1 VKLPEFLK
9 KFLNKP
15 PFWFGPLAGALIGIL
30 VGIPGIII
38 GLVMGYLVQEL
49 VRQFRSDRAASSYL
63 ENPGRPNFNEGEPG
77 FASWCALCVLILGE
91 ETGREAAALF
101 PWAETKDGKPGSP
114 PLSLTESFC
123 RIAEQQRG
131 ALNPDLLAESLASRR
146 RDKGDLSLLGKQ
158 LHTLAQGEESLKTAA
173 RIRAILDPG
182 FRAFEHTLHNAAERL
197 LAGGSNEASAWEIL
211 GLHPG
216 ASPDDVKS
224 TYRRLARQFHPD
236 SLSVLNEEQQKE
248 AEIAFIKIQEA
259 YREILGEG
267 KTG

>member
-9 KFLNKP
+9 RFLQKP
-15 PFWFGPLAGALIGIL
+15 PFWFGPLAGALIGIIA
-30 VGIPGIII
+30 GIPGIII

-114 PLSLTESFC
+114 PPSLTESFC

-146 RDKGDLSLLGKQ
+146 RDKGDLSFLGKQ
-158 LHTLAQGEESLKTAA
+158 LHTLAQGEESLTTAA

-197 LAGGSNEASAWEIL
+197 LAGAPADDPWELL
-211 GLHPG
+211 GLK
-216 ASPDDVKS
+216 PDAPLEEVKS
-224 TYRRLARQFHPD
+224 NYRKLARQFHPD
-236 SLSVLNEEQQKE
+236 SLSALNEEQRKE

-259 YREILGEG
+259 YKEIQREG
-267 KTG
+267 KTS

>member
-1 VKLPEFLK
+1 VKLPKFLK
-9 KFLNKP
+9 RFFAKP
-15 PFWFGPLAGALIGIL
+15 PFWFGPLTGALIGI
-30 VGIPGIII
+30 VAGIPGIII

-49 VRQFRSDRAASSYL
+49 IRQFRSDRAASSYL

-77 FASWCALCVLILGE
+77 LASWCALCVLILGE
-91 ETGREAAALF
+91 ETGRDAAALF
-101 PWAETKDGKPGSP
+101 PWTKTKNGKPGGP
-114 PLSLTESFC
+114 PLSLIESFC

-146 RDKGDLSLLGKQ
+146 RDKGDLSFLGKQ

-173 RIRAILDPG
+173 RIRAIMDPG

-197 LAGGSNEASAWEIL
+197 FAANSDEASAWEIM

-224 TYRRLARQFHPD
+224 IYRRLARQFHPD
-236 SLSVLNEEQQKE
+236 SLSALNEEQQKE

-259 YREILGEG
+259 YG
-267 KTG
+267 KIAKELE